1 MSNAT
6 ANQPSHFTVYEWMW
20 WRRGGG
26 GGGGEAGD
34 TEAQISS
41 SKYHVA
47 TSKHRNGIWKGH
59 QPHQS
64 DVPSLFIPVV
74 VMGKCKQ
81 INNSM
86 LREIMQFR
94 WCHASYL
101 KPRQSTYPN
110 PPTHIPT
117 STLRQCSNGLRWIM
131 HSSSACALSCHQPL
145 PHCPGALKP
154 PNAHKLVF
162 VATKK
167 IHFLNPQLGQQY
179 NHSQKV
185 VN

>member
-1 MSNAT
+1 MGSFLTCSVSLLMMRSECVWAFGEGSNFQSVRGPQ
-6 ANQPSHFTVYEWMW
+6 NWVLRHFQAEGAVWPKKLCSLWSCPFVHIHGLEI
-20 WRRGGG
+20 GIP
-26 GGGGEAGD
+26 GD
-34 TEAQISS
+34 
-41 SKYHVA
+41 
-47 TSKHRNGIWKGH
+47 
-59 QPHQS
+59 
-64 DVPSLFIPVV
+64 
-74 VMGKCKQ
+74 
-81 INNSM
+81 
-86 LREIMQFR
+86 
-94 WCHASYL
+94 SYL
-101 KPRQSTYPN
+101 NAHFSKPMAVLGMWVALNYLD
-110 PPTHIPT
+110 T
-117 STLRQCSNGLRWIM
+117 SFVCITGLVSALGQYSNGLRWIM